1 MAEKLLQHKH
11 CRNCGKAV
19 LPENEF
25 CDEACNS
32 KFVAVLKKKRM
43 QLLMLFMFAMAMM
56 MVALFMGMFTM

>member
-11 CRNCGKAV
+11 CRNCGKAM

-25 CDEACNS
+25 CGESCKS
-32 KFVAVLKKKRM
+32 QYVAVLKKKRK

-56 MVALFMGMFTM
+56 LFALFVGLFTM